1 VKIILDANVLV
12 SALFGGIPEQAV
24 IRAFNETVYISPR
37 IEAEFQS
44 LSAKLAQRL
53 TPIRYKTWTHV
64 FLPSVLGR
72 CQRVGVRR
80 KVDLC
85 RDPKDNA
92 YLSLAL
98 EVEAELLVT
107 GDKDL
112 LVLSEN
118 ELRKAGLSLLK
129 ILTPRDFI
137 ELLG

>member
-1 VKIILDANVLV
+1 MKIILDANVLV
-12 SALFGGIPEQAV
+12 SALFGGVPGQAV
-24 IRAFNETVYISPR
+24 IQAFKETVYISPR
-37 IEAEFQS
+37 IKAEFQS
-44 LSAKLAQRL
+44 LGAKLAQRL
-53 TPIRYKTWTHV
+53 SPTKHKTWTHV

-72 CQRVGVRR
+72 CERVGVRQ

-98 EVEAELLVT
+98 EVEADILVT

-118 ELRKAGLSLLK
+118 ELRNAGLTFLK
-129 ILTPRDFI
+129 ILTPRDFL
-137 ELLG
+137 ELH

>member
-1 VKIILDANVLV
+1 MKIILDANVLV
-12 SALFGGIPEQAV
+12 SALFGGVPERAV
-24 IRAFNETVYISPR
+24 IQAFKEMVYISPR

-53 TPIRYKTWTHV
+53 SPTKHKTWTHV

-72 CQRVGVRR
+72 CERVGVRR

-98 EVEAELLVT
+98 EVEADILVT

-118 ELRKAGLSLLK
+118 ELRNAGLTFLK
-129 ILTPRDFI
+129 ILTPRDFL
-137 ELLG
+137 ELH

>member
-1 VKIILDANVLV
+1 MKVILDANVLV
-12 SALFGGIPEQAV
+12 SSLFGGVPERAV
-24 IRAFNETVYISPR
+24 IQAFKETVYISPR

-53 TPIRYKTWTHV
+53 SPVKYKTWTHI

-72 CQRVGVRR
+72 CERVGVRR
-80 KVDLC
+80 KVDIC
-85 RDPKDNA
+85 DNA

-98 EVEAELLVT
+98 EVQADLLIT

-118 ELRKAGLSLLK
+118 ELRNAGLSYLK
-129 ILTPRDFI
+129 ILTPRGFI
-137 ELLG
+137 ELH